1 MNHMSQKDIGN
12 KTPLH
17 LLKTTKEVMEYYD
30 EWSKGNKY
38 NKDMYAWEYSGPKE
52 TSEVLNKYQKNKNI
66 KIYDAGCGSGLVG
79 LELKKF
85 GFWYFDGADLS
96 KELLNLVPKKL
107 YNELEQLDLN
117 KKILK
122 EDNFYDVVM
131 CVGTFTFAH
140 VKAKALDEFIRI
152 TKKNGYIC
160 FTINQAIYIEHGFK
174 NKINNLINKNKIKEI
189 EFFKSNYL
197 ASKDV
202 NAWLGLYKVL

>member
-1 MNHMSQKDIGN
+1 MSQKDIGN

-17 LLKTTKEVMEYYD
+17 ELKTTNEVMEYYN
-30 EWSKGNKY
+30 EWSRDNKY
-38 NKDMYAWEYSGPKE
+38 NKDMSAWEYSGPKE
-52 TSEVLNKYQKNKNI
+52 TAEVLNKYQKNKNI

-85 GFWYFDGADLS
+85 GFSYFDGADLS
-96 KELLNLVPKKL
+96 KELLNLVPKEL
-107 YNELEQLDLN
+107 YNELKQSDLN

-122 EDNFYDVVM
+122 ENNFYDVVM

-152 TKKNGYIC
+152 TKTNGFIC
-160 FTINQAIYIEHGFK
+160 FTINEAIYIDHGFK
-174 NKINNLINKNKIKEI
+174 NRIDILVNKNKIKKI

-197 ASKDV
+197 ASKNV

>member
-1 MNHMSQKDIGN
+1 MAQKDVGN

-17 LLKTTKEVMEYYD
+17 ELKTTQEVMKYYD
-30 EWSKGNKY
+30 EWSKNNKY
-38 NKDMYAWEYSGPKE
+38 NKDMYDWQYSGPRE
-52 TSEVLNKYQKNKNI
+52 TAEILIKYQKDKNI

-85 GFWYFDGADLS
+85 GFSHFDGADIS
-96 KELLNLVPKKL
+96 RELLNQVPKGL
-107 YNELEQLDLN
+107 YKDLDQSDLN

-122 EDNFYDVVM
+122 EDNSYDVVM

-140 VKAKALDEFIRI
+140 VKANAMDEFVRI
-152 TKKNGYIC
+152 TKAKGLIC
-160 FTINQAIYIEHGFK
+160 FTINEAIYINHGFK
-174 NKINNLINKNKIKEI
+174 SKIDNLVNNNKIEEI

-197 ASKDV
+197 ASKNV